1 MQGTLPRIVLPY
13 IVTIGMGQKQ
23 VHAYMV
29 QLEGNIA
36 SAHELLSSNKSAN
49 A

>member
-1 MQGTLPRIVLPY
+1 
-13 IVTIGMGQKQ
+13 
-23 VHAYMV
+23 MV

-49 A
+49 VCQGNLLLYHNNLENS